1 VDRFDERLRAELRR
15 EFDSQAVVTPP
26 PHRARYAR
34 RGLSAGRP
42 PVLRA
47 AALVTAACAVGVL
60 IGLAYRGDLMA
71 PGPGRQLGALPPN
84 PSATATTAEPSPSAA
99 KPSPSPSGRPAPG
112 PRRSASPS
120 PASVGPALADDF
132 EADPVGANPPSGWH
146 VDAGQ
151 WTGVVASGSHV
162 VRHGSGQPLAY
173 LSAGSPQWSD
183 YAVSADVNT
192 DLLDLGYAGVA
203 GRYQGPGD
211 AYECDMTV
219 GGQLELRVVRGGEH
233 QLLGAAGVSI
243 SLSGI
248 HTVRLEMRGSQ
259 LTCSLD
265 GVPLVRATDT
275 TFAAGR
281 IALFASAGE
290 LAEFD
295 NVRVSG

>member
-1 VDRFDERLRAELRR
+1 VDKFDERLRAELRR
-15 EFDSQAVVTPP
+15 EFDSQVVVTPP
-26 PHRARYAR
+26 PHRARLGR
-34 RGLSAGRP
+34 RGRPAARP
-42 PVLRA
+42 PLLRA
-47 AALVTAACAVGVL
+47 AALVTVACAVGVL

-84 PSATATTAEPSPSAA
+84 PSSAATTAVPSTSTAS
-99 KPSPSPSGRPAPG
+99 PSPSPSGRSIPA
-112 PRRSASPS
+112 PRRSTAPS
-120 PASVGPALADDF
+120 PTSGGPAFADDF
-132 EADPVGANPPSGWH
+132 EADPVGANPPGGWH

-151 WTGVVASGSHV
+151 WAGVVADGSHV

-173 LSAGSPQWSD
+173 LSAGSPQWAN
-183 YAVSADVNT
+183 YAVSADVST

-211 AYECDMTV
+211 AYECDVTV
-219 GGQLELRVVRGGEH
+219 GGQLELGVVRGGER
-233 QLLGAAGVSI
+233 QLLGTAGTAL

-281 IALFASAGE
+281 IALVASAGE

>member
-15 EFDSQAVVTPP
+15 EFDSQVVVTPP
-26 PHRARYAR
+26 PYRARYAR
-34 RGLSAGRP
+34 KGLPACRP
-42 PVLRA
+42 PLLRA
-47 AALVTAACAVGVL
+47 AALVTVACAVGVL

-84 PSATATTAEPSPSAA
+84 PSSTATIAEPSPSAA

-112 PRRSASPS
+112 PRPSAA
-120 PASVGPALADDF
+120 ASAGSGAPALADDF
-132 EADPVGANPPSGWH
+132 EADPVGANPPGGWH
-146 VDAGQ
+146 VDEGQ
-151 WTGVVASGSHV
+151 WAGVVANGSHV

-173 LSAGSPQWSD
+173 LSAGSSQWAN
-183 YAVSADVNT
+183 YAVSADVST

-203 GRYQGPGD
+203 GRYQGPGN
-211 AYECDMTV
+211 AYECDLTV
-219 GGQLELRVVRGGEH
+219 GGQLELRLLRGGER
-233 QLLGAAGVSI
+233 QLLGTAGVAI
-243 SLSGI
+243 SLSGT

-265 GVPLVRATDT
+265 GVPLVRASDT

-281 IALFASAGE
+281 IALVASAGE